1 MAVMTSKQLVEKC
14 VNVAKNHKTLYVM
27 GCFGAPLTQA
37 NKTTYCNNHSYNRN
51 ATRTSMIKA
60 ASADTFGFDC
70 VCLIKGILW
79 GWNGDKSKP
88 YGGAKYASNGVPD
101 INANTMITKCKD
113 VSTDFSD
120 IEVGELL
127 WCEGHVGIYCGGG
140 LGVECSPK
148 WKNCVQIT
156 AVANIGSK
164 SGYNARA
171 WSKHG
176 KLPYVSYGNKPA
188 ANNPTKSVNTVAQE
202 VLKGLWGN
210 GTERKRRL
218 VAAGYDYSVVQKA
231 INNLL
236 KTDVEYYAK
245 ATYSGAS
252 FVEGLRS
259 IGVNASYTNRKKIAS
274 ANNVGSYTGTA
285 AQNTTLLGL
294 LKKGKLIKP

>member
-1 MAVMTSKQLVEKC
+1 MITVFKIL
-14 VNVAKNHKTLYVM
+14 N
-27 GCFGAPLTQA
+27 
-37 NKTTYCNNHSYNRN
+37 CNNHSYNKN

-79 GWNGDKSKP
+79 GWTGDKSKP

-113 VSTDFSD
+113 VTTDFSN
-120 IEVGELL
+120 IEVGEAV
-127 WCEGHVGIYCGGG
+127 WCEGHIGIYIGDG
-140 LGVECSPK
+140 LAVESTPK

-176 KLPYVSYGNKPA
+176 KLPYVSYDNKPA
-188 ANNPTKSVNTVAQE
+188 ANSPTKSVNTVAQE
-202 VLKGLWGN
+202 VLKGLWEN
-210 GTERKRRL
+210 GAERKRRL
-218 VAAGYDYSVVQKA
+218 VAAGYDYSAVQKA

-274 ANNVGSYTGTA
+274 ANSMSNYTGTA
-285 AQNTTLLGL
+285 AQNTALLDL

>member
-1 MAVMTSKQLVEKC
+1 MMTATELAKKC
-14 VNVAKNHKTLYVM
+14 KDVAENYKTVYM
-27 GCFGAPLTQA
+27 WGCFGQPVTANIIAQKSKQYPSFYTAAKQA
-37 NKTTYCNNHSYNRN
+37 ELNKLVGKGY
-51 ATRTSMIKA
+51 
-60 ASADTFGFDC
+60 FGTDC
-70 VCLIKGILW
+70 VGLVKMLLW
-79 GWNGDKSKP
+79 NWDGDISEQN
-88 YGGAKYASNGVPD
+88 GGAKYASNGVPD
-101 INANTMITKCKD
+101 VTADMMIKKCKD
-113 VSTDFSD
+113 VSTDFSN
-120 IEVGELL
+120 IEVGEFV
-127 WCEGHVGIYCGGG
+127 WMSGHCGIYVGGG
-140 LGVECSPK
+140 LAVESTPR

-176 KLPYVSYGNKPA
+176 KLPYVSYDNKTA
-188 ANNPTKSVNTVAQE
+188 ANSSKKSVEEVAQE

-210 GTERKRRL
+210 GAERKSRL
-218 VAAGYDYSVVQKA
+218 VAAGYDYSAVQKA
-231 INNLL
+231 INSLL

-274 ANNVGSYTGTA
+274 ANSVGNYTGTA

>member
-14 VNVAKNHKTLYVM
+14 VDVAKNYKTLYVM

-37 NKTTYCNNHSYNRN
+37 NKTTYCNNHSYNKN

-101 INANTMITKCKD
+101 INANTMITKCKN
-113 VSTDFSD
+113 VTNDFSN
-120 IEVGELL
+120 IEVGEAV
-127 WCEGHVGIYCGGG
+127 WCEGHIGVYIGDG
-140 LGVECSPK
+140 LAVECTPK

-176 KLPYVSYGNKPA
+176 KLPYVSYDNKPA
-188 ANNPTKSVNTVAQE
+188 ANSPTKSVNTVAKE

-210 GTERKRRL
+210 GAERKRRL
-218 VAAGYDYSVVQKA
+218 VAAGYDYSAVQKA
-231 INNLL
+231 INSLL

-245 ATYSGAS
+245 ATYSGTS

-274 ANNVGSYTGTA
+274 ANNVGNYTGTA